1 MPIISDQ
8 HGKIF
13 IHALNLNQ
21 IIYYFTNAVKQRK
34 LDAFVIQPRSDQ
46 LLYSKNGTQ
55 DRLIQLPRNAIH
67 IRMGTVNDQQTSAR
81 RFVPV

>member
-55 DRLIQLPRNAIH
+55 DRLIQLPRNAIY